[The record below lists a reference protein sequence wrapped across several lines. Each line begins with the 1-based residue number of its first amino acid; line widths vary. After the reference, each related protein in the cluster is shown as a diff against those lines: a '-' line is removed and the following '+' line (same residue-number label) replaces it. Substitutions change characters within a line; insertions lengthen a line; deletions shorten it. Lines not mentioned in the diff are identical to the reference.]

1 MLIDNIDRL
10 YNTAGIIAVAVK
22 SPRLGGG
29 DDISIR
35 GDNKDDM
42 WGPVLRS
49 ALDLHAK
56 AGMERVRS
64 IIGAYTVFSQSEEG
78 QVAAVAVVSAD
89 AFIKS
94 VHRTIH
100 RMGKK
105 SREASVEKASPRQ
118 GRRDG
123 SVAFSGS
130 ASERS
135 GAATLGAAVD
145 VALSVPRAPKP
156 PPETTADSNPA
167 TTPTTAGRQRRAIQ
181 QEVADEQVAAPAT
194 SHAHEMGGL
203 VPSREEW

>member
-94 VHRTIH
+94 VHRTIQ

-118 GRRDG
+118 ARRDG
-123 SVAFSGS
+123 SASFSS
-130 ASERS
+130 
-135 GAATLGAAVD
+135 
-145 VALSVPRAPKP
+145 P
-156 PPETTADSNPA
+156 PPTTD
-167 TTPTTAGRQRRAIQ
+167 GRQRRAIQ
-181 QEVADEQVAAPAT
+181 QEVNDERVTAPAIA
-194 SHAHEMGGL
+194 HVHEMGGL

>member
-10 YNTAGIIAVAVK
+10 YNTAGIIAVAIK

-35 GDNKDDM
+35 GDNKDDI
-42 WGPVLRS
+42 WGPVLRA

-64 IIGAYTVFSQSEEG
+64 IVGAYTVFTQSEGG

-94 VHRTIH
+94 VHRTIQ

-118 GRRDG
+118 ARRDG
-123 SVAFSGS
+123 SASFSS
-130 ASERS
+130 P
-135 GAATLGAAVD
+135 T
-145 VALSVPRAPKP
+145 P
-156 PPETTADSNPA
+156 
-167 TTPTTAGRQRRAIQ
+167 TPTTDGRQRRAIQ
-181 QEVADEQVAAPAT
+181 QAVNDEQTAAPVPAT
-194 SHAHEMGGL
+194 AHVHGMGGL